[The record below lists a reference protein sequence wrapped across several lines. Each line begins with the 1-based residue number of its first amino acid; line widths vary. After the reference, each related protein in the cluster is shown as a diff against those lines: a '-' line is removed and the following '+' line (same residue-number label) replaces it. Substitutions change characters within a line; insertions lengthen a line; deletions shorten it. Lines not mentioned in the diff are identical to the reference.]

1 MANYTFDATIPAT
14 NNDPSEDQPYMLN
27 NNVSNQAIWDVDHI
41 GFNQSGSGEHKSIQF
56 HQPIPASSYVPVAFP
71 VNPPQMFTNTVG
83 SLPQLFYYSGSQS
96 QSENQYT
103 VGTNAST
110 FLLGGLIVKTG
121 MVTMTGVT
129 TAFTYA
135 ALSPALEPFI
145 NDTISVLLSPANAQ
159 GALVGVTQP
168 YVSSKNAAGFTVTS
182 NLLAGSILYFFAVGY

>member
-14 NNDPSEDQPYMLN
+14 NNDPSEDQPKMLN
-27 NNVSNQAIWDVDHI
+27 NNVSNQAIWEVDHI
-41 GFNQSGSGEHKSIQF
+41 GFNANESGEHKAISFNQD
-56 HQPIPASSYVPVAFP
+56 ASYVPVAFP
-71 VNPPQMFTNTVG
+71 VDTPKLFTNTVSG
-83 SLPQLFYYSGSQS
+83 LAQLFYYSGSQS

-121 MVTMTGVT
+121 MVTMTGAT